1 MEAEFDGAI
10 PDDAKARGKVHS
22 NDQFGRWEEMK
33 CIEVRVQPAQA
44 ACGEYGREEG
54 RVGWGRTA

>member
-1 MEAEFDGAI
+1 
-10 PDDAKARGKVHS
+10 
-22 NDQFGRWEEMK
+22 MK
-33 CIEVRVQPAQA
+33 CIEVRIRPASI